1 MIKFENVSKVY
12 KDGTAALEN
21 VDLEIG
27 ASEFVFLVG
36 SSGAG
41 KTTLVKLL
49 VKEDTPSSGN
59 VFLDGIDISKI
70 SSKDLP
76 ELRRKVGMVFQD
88 FKLLPS
94 KTVYENVA
102 IALEV
107 ADRPDSEIQ
116 RVVPN
121 VLNLVGLAQKINSF
135 PHQLSGGEKQR
146 VAIARALAHEPKVL
160 IADEPTG
167 NIDPVSSFEIVTL
180 LDRINSLGTTVI
192 MATHAADIVNLMK
205 KRVVVIEK
213 GKVVKDENHGKYEL

>member
-1 MIKFENVSKVY
+1 MIKFENVTKTY
-12 KDGTAALEN
+12 KDGTVALEN
-21 VDLEIG
+21 IDLEIN

-36 SSGAG
+36 PSGAG
-41 KTTLVKLL
+41 KTTLAKLL
-49 VKEDTPSSGN
+49 VREDIPTSGN
-59 VFLDGIDISKI
+59 VFLDGIDVSKI
-70 SSKDLP
+70 NAKELP

-94 KTVYENVA
+94 KNVFENVA

-107 ADRPDSEIQ
+107 ADRPESEIQ
-116 RVVPN
+116 RVIPN
-121 VLNLVGLAQKINSF
+121 VLNLVGLAQKIRSF

-167 NIDPVSSFEIVTL
+167 NIDPVSSFDIVSL

-192 MATHAADIVNLMK
+192 MATHAADIVNSMK

-213 GKVVKDENHGKYEL
+213 GKVVKDSNHGKYEL